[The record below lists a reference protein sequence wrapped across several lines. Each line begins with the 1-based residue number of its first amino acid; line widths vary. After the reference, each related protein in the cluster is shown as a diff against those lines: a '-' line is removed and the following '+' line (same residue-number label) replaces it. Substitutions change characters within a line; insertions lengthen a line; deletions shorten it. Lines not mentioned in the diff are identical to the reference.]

1 MDIGADSDSLLALVA
16 EKHFKLIGFSI
27 SGETHIESLAQ
38 FIHEIRRASRNA
50 DLGVLVGGALIL
62 QEPLLVKRLGAD
74 ATARDAEEAILQAE
88 ALLALQGRGSEGL
101 PS

>member
-1 MDIGADSDSLLALVA
+1 
-16 EKHFKLIGFSI
+16 
-27 SGETHIESLAQ
+27 
-38 FIHEIRRASRNA
+38 
-50 DLGVLVGGALIL
+50 LGILVGGPLLL

-74 ATARDAEEAILQAE
+74 ATARDAEEAVLQAE